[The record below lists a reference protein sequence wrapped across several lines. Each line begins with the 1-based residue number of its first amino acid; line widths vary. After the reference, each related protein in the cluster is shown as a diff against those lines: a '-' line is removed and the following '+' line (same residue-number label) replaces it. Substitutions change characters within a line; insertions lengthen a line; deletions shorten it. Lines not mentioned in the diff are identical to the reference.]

1 MRLGLGESTDRS
13 YLQHGLRRENGVP
26 GAQAVSHLFN
36 IASTNTNALSLFTT
50 RIFTGEEDRTFDTL
64 ACPTCRTDIGSGDR
78 GGGLVDD
85 RFGLKVENLS
95 VSLVY
100 QENSVVKFEVFA
112 NEILLV

>member
-1 MRLGLGESTDRS
+1 M
-13 YLQHGLRRENGVP
+13 P

-50 RIFTGEEDRTFDTL
+50 RIFTGEEERTFDTL

-95 VSLVY
+95 VSLLY

-112 NEILLV
+112 NEVLLV